1 MFEKSSEFLE
11 IPDFQEIACF
21 ENCQIFPK
29 FPIFRSPDFKRT
41 SVITFQAEFGETN
54 QLMPIQL
61 NIYLGKDIVD
71 AQINRLE
78 ELQQFF
84 RNQHVVDKEK
94 IAKIQA
100 ALRNATI

>member
-1 MFEKSSEFLE
+1 
-11 IPDFQEIACF
+11 
-21 ENCQIFPK
+21 
-29 FPIFRSPDFKRT
+29 
-41 SVITFQAEFGETN
+41 
-54 QLMPIQL
+54 MPIQL

-84 RNQHVVDKEK
+84 HNQHVVDKEK

-100 ALRNATI
+100 ALRNTTI

>member
-1 MFEKSSEFLE
+1 M
-11 IPDFQEIACF
+11 
-21 ENCQIFPK
+21 
-29 FPIFRSPDFKRT
+29 
-41 SVITFQAEFGETN
+41 
-54 QLMPIQL
+54 
-61 NIYLGKDIVD
+61 VD

-78 ELQQFF
+78 ELQQLF

>member
-1 MFEKSSEFLE
+1 M
-11 IPDFQEIACF
+11 I
-21 ENCQIFPK
+21 
-29 FPIFRSPDFKRT
+29 
-41 SVITFQAEFGETN
+41 ITVKAEFGEAN

-61 NIYLGKDIVD
+61 NIYLGKDIVN

>member
-1 MFEKSSEFLE
+1 
-11 IPDFQEIACF
+11 
-21 ENCQIFPK
+21 
-29 FPIFRSPDFKRT
+29 
-41 SVITFQAEFGETN
+41 
-54 QLMPIQL
+54 MPIQL

-84 RNQHVVDKEK
+84 HNQHVVDKEK

-100 ALRNATI
+100 ALRNTTIWLTFLYKNSIYIYSTAYSHNIDISTI

>member
-1 MFEKSSEFLE
+1 
-11 IPDFQEIACF
+11 
-21 ENCQIFPK
+21 
-29 FPIFRSPDFKRT
+29 
-41 SVITFQAEFGETN
+41 
-54 QLMPIQL
+54 MPIQL

-84 RNQHVVDKEK
+84 RNHHVVDKEK
-94 IAKIQA
+94 IAIIQT

>member
-1 MFEKSSEFLE
+1 M
-11 IPDFQEIACF
+11 II
-21 ENCQIFPK
+21 N
-29 FPIFRSPDFKRT
+29 
-41 SVITFQAEFGETN
+41 VQAEFGETN
-54 QLMPIQL
+54 QLIPIQL

-84 RNQHVVDKEK
+84 RNQHTVDKEK
-94 IAKIQA
+94 IAKIQT

>member
-1 MFEKSSEFLE
+1 MV
-11 IPDFQEIACF
+11 IALW
-21 ENCQIFPK
+21 
-29 FPIFRSPDFKRT
+29 
-41 SVITFQAEFGETN
+41 AEFGETN

-61 NIYLGKDIVD
+61 NIYLDKDIVD

-84 RNQHVVDKEK
+84 RNQHVVHKEK
-94 IAKIQA
+94 VAKIQA

>member
-1 MFEKSSEFLE
+1 M
-11 IPDFQEIACF
+11 I
-21 ENCQIFPK
+21 
-29 FPIFRSPDFKRT
+29 
-41 SVITFQAEFGETN
+41 ITVKAEFGEAN

-100 ALRNATI
+100 ALRNTTL